1 ILWMT
6 ETVLSCNI
14 RMYPQYIKTILENH
28 GNGMEK
34 ASVYSGEVGH
44 TEISVDV
51 TRYAYFAYML
61 SGLLRRT
68 GCKIRPYEINKGETD
83 ALLDDGI
90 RMLEKAFEGHESI
103 DKALNEIMP
112 KFATIKTEM
121 TKKPLVAIFGDF
133 FVRDND
139 IMNQDIIHIIEK
151 YGGEA
156 LSIPYSEFYKL
167 IAGNVM
173 RRRSVDSGRLA
184 IAGYKAILQILRV
197 LERKYYRHFEPFLG
211 EAKESSPKELEKN
224 LVKYNIDKYHSGES
238 FDNIL
243 KIYHIINTYPGVSLF
258 VQTNPAFCCP
268 SLITEAMKN
277 TIRKDT
283 GIPVVTVTY
292 DGTTESK
299 NDVIAPYLLG

>member
-1 ILWMT
+1 MT

-14 RMYPQYIKTILENH
+14 RMYPQYIKSILENY
-28 GNGMEK
+28 GKGLEK
-34 ASVYSGEVGH
+34 ASVYSGEVAH

-68 GCKIRPYEINKGETD
+68 GCKIRPYEIIKGETD
-83 ALLDDGI
+83 AIMDHAI
-90 RMLEKAFEGHESI
+90 AILEQAFEGHKSI
-103 DKALNEIMP
+103 DKALKNIMP
-112 KFATIKTEM
+112 GFEKIKTEKI
-121 TKKPLVAIFGDF
+121 KKPLVAIFGDF

-139 IMNQDIIHIIEK
+139 IMNQGIIHSIEK

-167 IAGNVM
+167 ITGNVM
-173 RRRSVDSGRLA
+173 RRRSVDSGKLT
-184 IAGYKAILQILRV
+184 IAGYKAILQILKL
-197 LERKYYRHFEPFLG
+197 LEKKYYGHFEPFLG
-211 EAKESSPKELEKN
+211 KARESSSKELEKN

-243 KIYHIINTYPGVSLF
+243 KIYHIIKSYPGVSLF

-277 TIRKDT
+277 EIRKNT
-283 GIPVVTVTY
+283 GIPIVTITY

-299 NDVIAPYLLG
+299 NDVIAPYLLADK